1 MTRLENLRKE
11 ASEIGYILINYA
23 LHAGDKAKYK
33 LLYPQNRAVAGSFN
47 KLEEVKSFLEENKND
62 HTRFI

>member
-11 ASEIGYILINYA
+11 ANERGYILINYA
-23 LHAGDKAKYK
+23 LYVGDKAKYK

-47 KLEEVKSFLEENKND
+47 KLEEVKRFLEENKND
-62 HTRFI
+62 YTRFI